1 MRTGRYIF
9 RRSNNNVLSS
19 RDNSVGGGNTFP
31 PISETEKQRI
41 KALFEAGEALVNLTE
56 PERRYLQLLKIGK
69 LKLLRFTQKAGRHF
83 TTEGY
88 VRVLRAIAKK
98 FSAKGHA
105 LPDEQALKIF
115 KEKIKKQKGFYGY
128 YQKRFFNAG
137 LKTFYKSKSGGA
149 IREIE
154 RNYSVI
160 ELVYLNGDVKVAP
173 TSSLKGKWML
183 SQFQE
188 MVNQVCGFYT
198 VGKDK
203 CYAVTFQSQVGFVKS
218 HLRLFI
224 PSLDED
230 GMDDALEDGA
240 FGEYIKKT

>member
-1 MRTGRYIF
+1 M
-9 RRSNNNVLSS
+9 SS

-69 LKLLRFTQKAGRHF
+69 LKLLRFTQKAGKHF

-98 FSAKGHA
+98 YAKKDMYGLVA
-105 LPDEQALKIF
+105 LTEEKALKVF
-115 KEKIKKQKGFYGY
+115 REKVKNQKGFYGY
-128 YQKRFFNAG
+128 YKNRFFNAG

-173 TSSLKGKWML
+173 TSSVKGKWML

-224 PSLDED
+224 PSLDEE